1 MHEKATSVPSNCIT
15 AYEAVP
21 KAVLDAARL
30 GLTVE
35 QVFEPGR
42 FSSKQTALDARYLLF
57 VTASDGWCW
66 ARITAVTEAGRL
78 VLEREA
84 APAPDAASVGDA
96 PATRR
101 RAAA

>member
-1 MHEKATSVPSNCIT
+1 MHEKPTSVPSNCIT

-30 GLTVE
+30 GLTLE

-42 FSSKQTALDARYLLF
+42 FSARQTALDARYLLF
-57 VTASDGWCW
+57 VIASDGWCW
-66 ARITAVTEAGRL
+66 ARITAVTEASRL

-84 APAPDAASVGDA
+84 ASVADA